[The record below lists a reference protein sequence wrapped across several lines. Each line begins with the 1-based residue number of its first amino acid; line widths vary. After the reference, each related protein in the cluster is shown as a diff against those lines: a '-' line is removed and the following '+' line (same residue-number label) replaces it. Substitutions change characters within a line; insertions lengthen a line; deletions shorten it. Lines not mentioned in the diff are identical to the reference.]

1 MSASTPVSTLKRSTA
16 LAIALTIG
24 LMLGACS
31 RSPTGGEQTAP
42 AKPNLTTAN
51 MLVRGNGPE
60 PDSLDPQKARTF
72 EAATVLRD
80 MYECLTALGKDAGAV
95 PALATGWAVSTDG
108 RTYTFKL
115 RSEARWSNG
124 DRVVAA
130 DVVAGLQRLVD
141 PKTAAQYAQVVDVIE
156 NASDIVA
163 GKKPPN
169 TLGVTTPDE
178 ATVVIQLKSPA
189 PYLPSLLTHPST
201 CPIHRGE
208 LARLGDEAFKPG
220 KHISNGAFVLQEWV
234 QGSHIQ
240 LQRNHRYWNDAATHL
255 DGVRF
260 VSNADEN
267 AEFNRYRGGELHTT
281 AVVPRTQFAQVKQE
295 YGQQLHLGP
304 QLGTNYYGFNL
315 DREPFKSQPGL
326 RRALSLV
333 IDRERLVE
341 AVTQVGELPAYSWVP
356 PGIYNYGTQA
366 FDYRGKPMA
375 DRIREA
381 RALYA
386 VAGYSAA
393 KPLHFELRYNTGK
406 VQEKLAVAVASMWT
420 QALGV
425 DVKLAAEEFKVMLRS
440 IDARSVDIF
449 RSSWIGDYN
458 DPYTFAQYLKGN
470 FGINLPHYHSAI
482 YDELLAKAAA
492 EVDVAKRRG
501 MLEQAERTMLAD
513 HPLLPLYFYVNK
525 HLVSPRVHGWYD
537 NVMNVVYSKD
547 LSLDP

>member
-1 MSASTPVSTLKRSTA
+1 M
-16 LAIALTIG
+16 
-24 LMLGACS
+24 
-31 RSPTGGEQTAP
+31 
-42 AKPNLTTAN
+42 
-51 MLVRGNGPE
+51 
-60 PDSLDPQKARTF
+60 
-72 EAATVLRD
+72 
-80 MYECLTALGKDAGAV
+80 
-95 PALATGWAVSTDG
+95 
-108 RTYTFKL
+108 
-115 RSEARWSNG
+115 
-124 DRVVAA
+124 
-130 DVVAGLQRLVD
+130 
-141 PKTAAQYAQVVDVIE
+141 
-156 NASDIVA
+156 
-163 GKKPPN
+163 
-169 TLGVTTPDE
+169 
-178 ATVVIQLKSPA
+178 
-189 PYLPSLLTHPST
+189 
-201 CPIHRGE
+201 
-208 LARLGDEAFKPG
+208 
-220 KHISNGAFVLQEWV
+220 
-234 QGSHIQ
+234 
-240 LQRNHRYWNDAATHL
+240 
-255 DGVRF
+255 
-260 VSNADEN
+260 
-267 AEFNRYRGGELHTT
+267 
-281 AVVPRTQFAQVKQE
+281 
-295 YGQQLHLGP
+295 
-304 QLGTNYYGFNL
+304 
-315 DREPFKSQPGL
+315 

-356 PGIYNYGTQA
+356 PGIYNYSTQA
-366 FDYRGKPMA
+366 FDYQGKPMA

-386 VAGYSAA
+386 AAGYSAA

-406 VQEKLAVAVASMWT
+406 VQEKLAVAIASMWT